1 MPDTL
6 GQRLKFA
13 RQERRL
19 SIEQAAEGTRIR
31 PHYLQ
36 ALEADDYSAMP
47 SPVQARG
54 FLRNYAD
61 FLGLDL
67 QSILEE
73 LQAARPVEPV
83 SGPLPQVDLAPP
95 APEAPARPAVEEEPA
110 RTPAWRAWL
119 GRLRKPAPTPEPDPV
134 LQPLLDGEPAPAQ
147 EASPPEPQPV
157 PDLPPAEE
165 ALPPIELPQ
174 PEPVSM
180 VEEPAPAPQPRVRK
194 KKVEPAP
201 VEPPARKPRAVKAK
215 TGAPAVKELPT
226 RTRRAKKAEETPT
239 VQEPTTRA
247 RRKKVEPD
255 PEPQTLAP
263 EAPETPVQP
272 PAEAER
278 EQAAAEAET
287 LAEGVEPAQ
296 VQVEGEGRRPSL
308 WARAGASFASW
319 LARLRQKPVPPA
331 ESPVAPEAEEVEP
344 PAAVPEPEPAAE
356 PDGPGETPA
365 QIFAEIGRALR
376 VRRELLSLTLEE
388 IERHTHVRV
397 VFARALEEGNF
408 DQLPSPVQARGM
420 LTTYS
425 AFLDLDVDVLL
436 LRFADAL
443 QAGHRARY
451 PVKAN
456 GERKPDVVRS
466 TLPSLSTF
474 MAGDM
479 LYGLVVVLMA
489 MILVGWGLGHIFAR
503 QAEQVALPTA
513 PSIADVLVGTPLP
526 TIVQEVTL
534 IPAAD
539 TPFALAETA
548 TPEATLEILTPNLN
562 IKVALNIIAA
572 ERTFMRVLVDG
583 QEVFNGRV
591 LPGNAYPFEAAES
604 VQVLTGNG
612 AALRVTYNGRDMGLL
627 GTFGEVVNYIYTV
640 DSIITPTPPAP
651 PTATSTPN
659 VTPTPSPTPSPT
671 PTSTATPQD

>member
-1 MPDTL
+1 MSDTL

-13 RQERRL
+13 RQEQRL
-19 SIEQAAEGTRIR
+19 SIEQAAVGTRIR

-95 APEAPARPAVEEEPA
+95 APESPARPAVEEEPA

-134 LQPLLDGEPAPAQ
+134 LQPLLAGEPAPAQ

-165 ALPPIELPQ
+165 ALPPSELPQ

-180 VEEPAPAPQPRVRK
+180 VEEPAPAPSPRARK

-215 TGAPAVKELPT
+215 TGAPAVQEPPT
-226 RTRRAKKAEETPT
+226 RIRRAKKAEETPT

-255 PEPQTLAP
+255 PEPQTHAP
-263 EAPETPVQP
+263 ELAEAPSQP
-272 PAEAER
+272 PVEAER
-278 EQAAAEAET
+278 EQAAPEVEIP
-287 LAEGVEPAQ
+287 AEGVEQAQ
-296 VQVEGEGRRPSL
+296 VQEGGEGRPSL
-308 WARAGASFASW
+308 PVRVAESFAAL
-319 LARLRQKPVPPA
+319 LARFRKKP
-331 ESPVAPEAEEVEP
+331 APQAEP
-344 PAAVPEPEPAAE
+344 PAAELEPEPEPEPE
-356 PDGPGETPA
+356 PDAETVEPGETPA
-365 QIFAEIGRALR
+365 QIFAEIGRELR

-388 IERHTHVRV
+388 AERHTRVRA

-420 LTTYS
+420 LTTY
-425 AFLDLDVDVLL
+425 ATFLDLDADALL

-466 TLPSLSTF
+466 TLPSLRTF

-479 LYGLVVVLMA
+479 LYGLVIVLMVLV
-489 MILVGWGLGHIFAR
+489 LVGWGLGRIFAR
-503 QAEQVALPTA
+503 QEEQVSLPTA

-526 TIVQEVTL
+526 TVVQEVTL

-548 TPEATLEILTPNLN
+548 TPEATLEIPTPNLN

-604 VQVLTGNG
+604 IQVLTGNG

-659 VTPTPSPTPSPT
+659 ITATPSPTPSPT
-671 PTSTATPQD
+671 PTSSATPQN